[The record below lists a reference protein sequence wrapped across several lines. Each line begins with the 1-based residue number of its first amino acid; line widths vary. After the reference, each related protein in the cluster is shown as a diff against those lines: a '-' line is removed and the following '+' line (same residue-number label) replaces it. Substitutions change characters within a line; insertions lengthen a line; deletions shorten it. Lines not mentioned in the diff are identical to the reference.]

1 MHPVMILLGVVVVG
15 IFIFAFVMSRRAK
28 KATYFDHGLAQAE
41 TVAKTPALQPT
52 SGEFSGRKRWR
63 QLRTNEI
70 VADVVANATD
80 ARGRTSSD
88 DLDLLAHPDNQER
101 EH

>member
-1 MHPVMILLGVVVVG
+1 MILLGVVVVG

-28 KATYFDHGLAQAE
+28 KATYFDRGLAQAE
-41 TVAKTPALQPT
+41 TVAKTPALEPT

-70 VADVVANATD
+70 VADVVANATPNSQVRVRHLP
-80 ARGRTSSD
+80 AKFHFSGRD
-88 DLDLLAHPDNQER
+88 K
-101 EH
+101 